1 MKQIGLN
8 KIISVFII
16 IAVVMCGSFP
26 AEANNYNREMDTNS
40 LEEPVRITELANLR
54 EENSE
59 TYLLSNGDYECVVYA
74 EDKYYK
80 NEQGD
85 YRLID
90 NRLIGCSYGDSIF
103 CNTESKNKTYFSDS
117 PKVIIN
123 SPEATI
129 SFEAINARNC
139 SATIGGSK
147 VFDKVSD
154 ICLSGDNFIAYTD
167 AFNDTD
173 LIYEVRPDAVKEY
186 IILKSS
192 SVSST
197 YSFTYQTN
205 DLIAE
210 KDMFGRIVIKDSGD
224 NVKFILAD
232 LFAVDFAGNY
242 TENLKLDVV
251 CNTVGEYTVTVSIP
265 EEYLCSPDRVFP
277 VVIDPSTQISGG
289 SNTNDTF
296 VSSIN
301 SSQNYYMN
309 SYIRT
314 GYDSSY
320 GTKRTF
326 IRFNIPSSL
335 NGKTVTDAFI
345 SLRKYSGQAPSAKA
359 YRVTSSWTSSAV
371 TWNNQP
377 SWSSTPSSSTPTVVY
392 TNWYRFYMPDLVQSW
407 LNGTYTNY
415 GVVIKETNESSG
427 NSTAYYSSDA
437 GSSVPEFHIYYQGQ
451 GYYGTRGYQPV
462 SSSSVNCMGYA
473 LEVNAFV
480 SGISLGIGPYSL
492 EGYSTSM
499 ILATVKSGAETWMN
513 NNIGSSY
520 YYQISSYES
529 DISPSSFRVVLRV
542 GFYDLNGN
550 AEWDFDENWDFH
562 WMYQTKNNNGQW
574 ANKHGGAPSNKVG
587 TSGGIPP
594 TGYTSEWTEGSLVYN
609 SNPAYYCIN
618 DIRNIWAE
626 E

>member
-26 AEANNYNREMDTNS
+26 AGANNYNREMDTNS

-80 NEQGD
+80 NEQGE

-205 DLIAE
+205 DLIAA

-251 CNTVGEYTVTVSIP
+251 CNQVP
-265 EEYLCSPDRVFP
+265 FAD
-277 VVIDPSTQISGG
+277 
-289 SNTNDTF
+289 
-296 VSSIN
+296 
-301 SSQNYYMN
+301 
-309 SYIRT
+309 
-314 GYDSSY
+314 
-320 GTKRTF
+320 F
-326 IRFNIPSSL
+326 IRVIP
-335 NGKTVTDAFI
+335 
-345 SLRKYSGQAPSAKA
+345 
-359 YRVTSSWTSSAV
+359 
-371 TWNNQP
+371 
-377 SWSSTPSSSTPTVVY
+377 
-392 TNWYRFYMPDLVQSW
+392 
-407 LNGTYTNY
+407 
-415 GVVIKETNESSG
+415 
-427 NSTAYYSSDA
+427 
-437 GSSVPEFHIYYQGQ
+437 
-451 GYYGTRGYQPV
+451 
-462 SSSSVNCMGYA
+462 
-473 LEVNAFV
+473 
-480 SGISLGIGPYSL
+480 
-492 EGYSTSM
+492 
-499 ILATVKSGAETWMN
+499 
-513 NNIGSSY
+513 
-520 YYQISSYES
+520 
-529 DISPSSFRVVLRV
+529 
-542 GFYDLNGN
+542 
-550 AEWDFDENWDFH
+550 
-562 WMYQTKNNNGQW
+562 
-574 ANKHGGAPSNKVG
+574 
-587 TSGGIPP
+587 
-594 TGYTSEWTEGSLVYN
+594 
-609 SNPAYYCIN
+609 
-618 DIRNIWAE
+618 
-626 E
+626 